1 MNNYFWKNWT
11 IINQKIWIIQ
21 NLEKNS
27 KILEFGNTKE
37 KIGVLETLD
46 QETDPKVLEEIILK
60 LDDDDIRVRGE
71 AFSSLLLN
79 KNKISGVLIRYLNSP
94 NKNIRGFVALVLANR
109 QEKTAIPEIIKL
121 TKDERAMVR
130 SCAIG
135 ALSFLNA
142 KEAKKSFLESL
153 FDSNL
158 EVKKSSLQAIIN
170 LRITISRAKI
180 KDINKEND
188 PEIEKLLLQVKKR

>member
-1 MNNYFWKNWT
+1 M
-11 IINQKIWIIQ
+11 
-21 NLEKNS
+21 EKNS